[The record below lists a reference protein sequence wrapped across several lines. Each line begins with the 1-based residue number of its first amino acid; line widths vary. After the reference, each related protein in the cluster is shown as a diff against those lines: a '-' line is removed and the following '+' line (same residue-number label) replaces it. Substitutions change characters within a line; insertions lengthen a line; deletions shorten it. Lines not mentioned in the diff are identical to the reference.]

1 MDPAPRWT
9 VTVDRSRCIGSAM
22 CVGVAGDRFALDG
35 DARSAPLVSPVEAD
49 ERVRDAAANC
59 PMEAI
64 ELRDATTG
72 ELIDPY
78 A

>member
-1 MDPAPRWT
+1 MWT
-9 VTVDRSRCIGSAM
+9 VRVERSQCIGSAM
-22 CVGVAGDRFALDG
+22 CVGVARDRFKLDA
-35 DARSAPLVSPVEAD
+35 DDRSVPVTSPIEPD